1 MSRNVLTTG
10 YWFYQLQ
17 GADELSALSR
27 SDGPVEQAMLSS
39 SSELSDQDVV
49 FLWLG
54 GKEPGLRGWGTVLAV
69 QAGSSSADAAAV
81 PSLTSISAGAPAR
94 AGTAPQIV
102 ATPLSPPLSFSVSLA
117 LPTTIPRAELAS
129 YSGLSDAPLIRQVQ
143 TGTYFRL
150 SAEQAYGL
158 RDFLLSR
165 KFPAPEIAIDQVLE
179 PIARRLERELAD
191 LPKMLPEAGVEPNLA
206 QKLAELGSSTTE
218 SLRAGGALGAY
229 EKTKAVVDLLA
240 AAVAPATRRRTSAFA
255 PLDAARA
262 RLTNDL
268 AQLARFAGMA
278 AEVQVPA
285 QTLPAAREPEATPSP
300 TGAPSVAHPVEGAR
314 PPGPTGQPPALTAAS
329 EAAPMPSATV
339 IAPPAPTP
347 VPPSGPSAP
356 STPVPEPNDPLF
368 KHWEQADLIGI
379 GPAVNNLARYIAHE
393 GLVPPVAVGVFG
405 DWGSGKTFFIRALQS
420 QIALL
425 ADQSRAALR
434 VNRAT
439 VFCSHTVQIEFN
451 AWHFVESNLWAS
463 LAAHIFD
470 RLYAELDRRSKAE
483 GTGLNIDGLYQQF
496 SVYKQAV
503 ADKERLDKL
512 IEALAKQRD
521 AASKKKLDAEQAIST
536 RLSALAAVLRGNLST
551 IVTDQLSTQDRS
563 RLDDLLHVSN
573 LEQLRAAQEEVAA
586 VVKQGQTWA
595 GRLRVQLSWWGGW
608 QSWIFVVLIGGAV
621 LGLPVLLRWLLG
633 TQADILER
641 IATFVGAYAVVTT
654 GALGWLARAGRQII
668 AGAQKIEGVLAE
680 VRSKVESTSDAELQ
694 TAQSELAAAQSAL
707 TLVDRQISD
716 QQDRLARL
724 ADELDPNQLGS
735 RLQSFLAERVKN
747 DAYQRHL
754 GLISLVRK
762 DFSSL
767 YDLMQKYWQDRKQPV
782 PVILAEVRDALGK
795 VTSEQVPFIERIVL
809 YIDDLDRCPE
819 DKVVEVLQAVQLM
832 LGLPLFVVVVA
843 VDVRWVGQSIRKHYG
858 RLVGWD
864 EETGGATNGPSSA
877 SAEDYLEK
885 IFQIPYRIHP
895 MEPEIR
901 KLLLSGLLRQPYL
914 SGGSAGAPAQTSTV
928 FQQELVP
935 KELSLYPQELQSIQ
949 DLYQSV
955 GSSPR
960 RVRRFLDV
968 YRLMRAGMEEGD
980 VQDLIVKQHYAVILA
995 LFALLSGAPV
1005 TAPRIIELLRKET
1018 LRISSDP
1025 ASITFA
1031 TQSMVD
1037 WSASAL
1043 VPDTVAADESEVLRY
1058 AMTYLDG
1065 INFTRPDLVS
1075 ILRRWIPEIARYSF
1089 REVRMQRI

>member
-10 YWFYQLQ
+10 YWFYQLR
-17 GADELSALSR
+17 GDDELSALSR
-27 SDGPVEQAMLSS
+27 SVRPVEQAMLSS
-39 SSELSDQDVV
+39 TSELNDQDVV

-54 GKEPGLRGWGTVLAV
+54 GTEPGLRGWGTVLAV
-69 QAGSSSADAAAV
+69 QVVSPSANPAAV
-81 PSLTSISAGAPAR
+81 PTITSISAGTPAR
-94 AGTAPQIV
+94 AGTAPQFV
-102 ATPLSPPLSFSVSLA
+102 TTSRPPSLSLSVNLV

-129 YSGLSDAPLIRQVQ
+129 YSGLSDAPLIRQIQ

-165 KFPAPEIAIDQVLE
+165 NFPAPEIAVGQVLE
-179 PIARRLERELAD
+179 PIARRVERELAE
-191 LPKMLPEAGVEPNLA
+191 LPKLLPLAGVAPNLV
-206 QKLAELGSSTTE
+206 QKLTELGSSATE
-218 SLRAGGALGAY
+218 SLRTGGALGAY
-229 EKTKAVVDLLA
+229 DKTKTLVDLLA
-240 AAVAPATRRRTSAFA
+240 SAVGPETSPKTSAFA
-255 PLDAARA
+255 PLDAART

-268 AQLARFAGMA
+268 SQLARFAGIG
-278 AEVQVPA
+278 AEVQIPA
-285 QTLPAAREPEATPSP
+285 QTIPAALEPEAALVPATAPP
-300 TGAPSVAHPVEGAR
+300 PAPS
-314 PPGPTGQPPALTAAS
+314 GQSPAPAAS
-329 EAAPMPSATV
+329 AAAPVPSATAIV
-339 IAPPAPTP
+339 PPAPAP
-347 VPPSGPSAP
+347 IPPPGPSAP

-368 KHWEQADLIGI
+368 KHWEQSDLIGI
-379 GPAVNNLARYIAHE
+379 SAAVNNLARFIAHE

-420 QIALL
+420 QIALF

-434 VNRAT
+434 DNRTT

-483 GTGLNIDGLYQQF
+483 GTSLNIDGLYQQF

-512 IEALAKQRD
+512 VEALAKQRD
-521 AASKKKLDAEQAIST
+521 EACKKKQDAEQAIST
-536 RLSALAAVLRGNLST
+536 RLSALAAVLRDRLST
-551 IVTDQLSTQDRS
+551 FATEQLSRQDRS

-573 LEQLRAAQEEVAA
+573 LEQLRAAQGEVAA
-586 VVKQGQTWA
+586 VVKQGQTWV
-595 GRLRVQLSWWGGW
+595 GQLRVQLSWWGGW
-608 QSWIFVVLIGGAV
+608 QYGIFVVLILGAV
-621 LGLPVLLRWLLG
+621 FGVPTFVHWLLG
-633 TQADILER
+633 AQADILER
-641 IATFVGAYAVVTT
+641 VATFVGAYAVVATS
-654 GALGWLARAGRQII
+654 ALGWLARAGRQVI
-668 AGAQKIEGVLAE
+668 AGARKIEGVLAE
-680 VRSKVESTSDAELQ
+680 VRSKVESTSDPELQ
-694 TAQSELAAAQSAL
+694 SAQSELAAAQSAV

-716 QQDRLARL
+716 QQNRLAQL
-724 ADELDPNQLGS
+724 ADALDPNQLGN

-754 GLISLVRK
+754 GMISLVRK

-782 PVILAEVRDALGK
+782 PVILAEVRDAVGK

-864 EETGGATNGPSSA
+864 EETGAATNGSSSA

-885 IFQIPYRIHP
+885 IFQIPFRIHP
-895 MEPEIR
+895 MEPEMR

-914 SGGSAGAPAQTSTV
+914 SGGSASAPTQTSTV

-935 KELSLYPQELQSIQ
+935 KELSLYPEELQSIQ
-949 DLYQSV
+949 DLYQTV

-980 VQDLIVKQHYAVILA
+980 VQDLILKQHYAVILA
-995 LFALLSGAPV
+995 LFALLSGAPLI
-1005 TAPRIIELLRKET
+1005 APRIIELLRKET
-1018 LRISSDP
+1018 LRTNSDP
-1025 ASITFA
+1025 AGVTFA

-1037 WSASAL
+1037 WSSSAL
-1043 VPDTVAADESEVLRY
+1043 SPDAVTADESEVLRY

-1065 INFTRPDLVS
+1065 MHFNRSDLVS